1 MRPSRLEPKL
11 QSSGRSK
18 TALLLANEM
27 LGWASMIVA
36 GNIPPRRPTAGLTR
50 HSDAHQWSGVRA
62 LAVLCLNTGF
72 AWAGIVD
79 LSAPLGEATATYNGF
94 EVVCRVFDP
103 AQGREFVNSTPAPS
117 VFAFNNL
124 HGVVSW
130 TSGNTVFVRTYDP
143 GQTNWVELN
152 QPAVQTQDVRSHRG
166 LVAWSATGQVGYTV
180 YDRSRRA
187 WKTET
192 VNAGTFDLRCM
203 DGVVSWTGGNAVFLR
218 TYDAALGRWQKDDN
232 LVGAPFDLTSTNGMA
247 AWSNG
252 GFVRARV
259 YDPLRQTWA
268 REDAAFLGA
277 LSLLNDSGLVA
288 WTTGSSLQARLFH
301 PLTGQWLATTRTPPT
316 LTVILM
322 GITNA
327 TATWSD
333 GFNVNQLGY
342 NFAATNWHTQPTR
355 PLAGFAVSTNAGRA
369 PLTVYFTDLS
379 VAALGRSWSFGDGGT
394 SVARSPSY
402 TFRTL
407 GRFTV
412 TQTIQGAGGTSMTFT
427 TNILTDL
434 DPPAGTVVIND
445 GASFTTNRMVTL
457 TLAASDNSGTVARM
471 RLSNDGT
478 TWSAWEAF
486 ATNRVWELPP
496 GVTTRT
502 VRAQFEDPFGNA
514 SAVVS
519 DSIFLDTTPP
529 PPVRFALQETNV
541 FEQTLTLA
549 FAVNLDWPMSR
560 EVRVDYATQA
570 LTATA
575 AQDFEAAAGTLI
587 YAPGTT
593 NRVVTVRLFDD
604 LAVELD
610 EQFQLILTNGV
621 DTLPGA
627 PLTVTILD
635 NDPPAVRFTT
645 NRFSVREGDG
655 QGLLTVAL
663 SAASGRPVSVA
674 FATTNGTATADLDY
688 VAVMGVLDFAPGLTA
703 RTIAVPILDD
713 ALDELTETLEVR
725 LHSPTNAVLGTPATA
740 VLDLLDNDPP
750 TVNFSAAGYSMNENA
765 GSFTITV
772 GLSKPSPQTILVD
785 YATAGGTATPG
796 QDYVATAGTL
806 IFAPGQ
812 TNRTF
817 LITVLDDRAGEP
829 PETVA
834 LQLSGF
840 VNVVPGDR
848 VQATLTLLDDD
859 ALTLEALDYTA
870 GTGFRLRAT
879 GAPGGRV
886 RLEFS
891 ADLVDW
897 TILTTLDNPD
907 GTVEFTDPVPATVT
921 ARYYRAR
928 AMP

>member
-1 MRPSRLEPKL
+1 
-11 QSSGRSK
+11 
-18 TALLLANEM
+18 
-27 LGWASMIVA
+27 MIA
-36 GNIPPRRPTAGLTR
+36 GNQPPRRPLAGATSR
-50 HSDAHQWSGVRA
+50 GDARQWSGVRT
-62 LAVLCLNTGF
+62 LAVLCLSAGL
-72 AWAGIVD
+72 ARAGIVD

-103 AQGREFVNSTPAPS
+103 AQGKEFVNTTPAPS

-180 YDRSRRA
+180 YDRARRA

-192 VNAGTFDLRCM
+192 VTAGTFDLRCV
-203 DGVVSWTGGNAVFLR
+203 DGVVSWTTGNAVLLR
-218 TYDAALGRWQKDDN
+218 TYDAGPGRWQKDDN
-232 LVGAPFDLTSTNGMA
+232 LVGATFDLTSTNGVA
-247 AWSNG
+247 VWSNG

-259 YDPLRQTWA
+259 YDPLRQAWA
-268 REDAAFLGA
+268 REDTAFLGA

-288 WTTGSSLQARLFH
+288 WSNGSSLQARLFH

-316 LTVILM
+316 LTAILM

-333 GFNVNQLGY
+333 GFNVSQLGY

-379 VAALGRSWSFGDGGT
+379 VAALGRTWSFGDGGT

-402 TFRTL
+402 TFRAL
-407 GRFTV
+407 GRFAV
-412 TQTIQGAGGTSMTFT
+412 TQTIQGTGGTSVTFT

-445 GASFTTNRMVTL
+445 GAGFTTNHVVTL

-471 RLSNDGT
+471 RFSNDGA

-486 ATNRVWELPP
+486 ATNKVWELQP

-502 VRAQFEDPFGNA
+502 VHAQFEDPFGNA
-514 SAVVS
+514 SAVVT

-529 PPVRFALQETNV
+529 PPVRFAFLETNV
-541 FEQTLTLA
+541 FEQSLTLA
-549 FAVNLDWPMSR
+549 FAVNLDYPMGR

-575 AQDFEAAAGTLI
+575 GQDFEAAAGTLI
-587 YAPGTT
+587 YAPGST

-610 EQFQLILTNGV
+610 EQFQIVLTNGV

-635 NDPPAVRFTT
+635 NDPPAVRFAT

-655 QGLLTVAL
+655 QGVLTVAL

-674 FATTNGTATADLDY
+674 FATTNGTATVGLDY
-688 VAVMGVLDFAPGLTA
+688 AAVTGVLDFAPGQTT

-713 ALDELTETLEVR
+713 ALDELTETIEVR
-725 LHSPTNAVLGTPATA
+725 LSSPTNAVLGTPATA

-750 TVNFSAAGYSMNENA
+750 TVNFSAAGYSASESA
-765 GSFTITV
+765 GSFTVTV
-772 GLSKPSPQTILVD
+772 GLSKPSAQTIFVD
-785 YATAGGTATPG
+785 YATVGGTATPG
-796 QDYVATAGTL
+796 QDYVAAAGTL
-806 IFAPGQ
+806 IFSPGQ
-812 TNRTF
+812 TDRTF
-817 LITVLDDRAGEP
+817 LITVLNDHAGEL
-829 PETVA
+829 PETVE

-848 VQATLTLLDDD
+848 AQATLTLLDDD

-870 GTGFRLRAT
+870 GTGFRLRAI
-879 GAPGGRV
+879 GPPGGRV

-891 ADLVDW
+891 ADLWNW
-897 TILTTLDNPD
+897 TTLTTLDNPD
-907 GTVEFTDPVPATVT
+907 GTVEFTDPVPETATT
-921 ARYYRAR
+921 RYYRAR
-928 AMP
+928 SLP